1 MKHRSERL
9 SNPLSLRMRK
19 PFATF
24 GESQTVPM
32 KTLLV
37 QYSIRNTVL
46 LKSKLLFLVNTWV
59 K

>member
-9 SNPLSLRMRK
+9 SNLLSLKMRK

-24 GESQTVPM
+24 GENQTVPM

-37 QYSIRNTVL
+37 
-46 LKSKLLFLVNTWV
+46 NTWA